1 MKELVRL
8 IAVSLVDTPDQVE
21 VCEVEKD
28 DALVIELRVADD
40 DLGKVIGRQGMTA
53 KAVRTLLSAVG
64 SRRDQRIRLD
74 IVD

>member
-1 MKELVRL
+1 MKELVHL
-8 IAVSLVDTPDQVE
+8 IATSLVDNPDQVE
-21 VCEVEKD
+21 VREVAKD
-28 DALVIELRVADD
+28 DGLVLELRVAAD

-64 SRRDQRIRLD
+64 NRRDQRIRLD